1 MRRARWAA
9 IPTLLMAVLNVGAG
23 PGSTDTPAT
32 VAWGATLVGLV
43 GLVAGISLLRGA
55 SWARSAVIAL
65 GLVNAAGG
73 VFALVQDYAGGG
85 VGIVLGTAAVA
96 LCFVPGANRR
106 AAAPMIAKGS

>member
-23 PGSTDTPAT
+23 PGSTDTPAA
-32 VAWGATLVGLV
+32 VAWGATFLGLL

-65 GLVNAAGG
+65 GLLNAAGG
-73 VFALVQDYAGGG
+73 VFTLVQGYEGGG
-85 VGIVLGTAAVA
+85 VGVVLGAAAIA
-96 LCFVPGANRR
+96 LGFLRGANRR
-106 AAAPMIAKGS
+106 ADMPTSARP